1 MYLTYD
7 EYSDA
12 PFFGVLEEG
21 AYTPL
26 EYRARKCIDLATH
39 DRIAG
44 EADVREAVKYTVYD
58 LVTLYSATA
67 AAQAAIAGG
76 IASQSNDGVS
86 TTYGVSGGAAAAAGM
101 AAQEAAILKRYLA
114 TETDHNGTP
123 LLYAGVDA

>member
-12 PFFGVLEEG
+12 PFFGTLEEE

-39 DRIAG
+39 DRLAG
-44 EADVREAVKYTVYD
+44 ETDVREAVKYAVYD
-58 LVTLYSATA
+58 LVTMYGASA
-67 AAQAAIAGG
+67 AAQTAIASG

-86 TTYGVSGGAAAAAGM
+86 TTYGISGGAAAAAGM

-114 TETDHNGTP
+114 GELDQRGTP